1 MKVTRFFKKC
11 EEFSICSEVGDAGT
25 IYIEPADD
33 MLMTLYQIQVK
44 GSGRMAKIFD
54 SNYIIGDAKTSNF
67 GSVREFNGHNLIF
80 ESYEPFHIFG
90 FCTLDKNQDWDGRL
104 VRESFKGDNNSW
116 LICFDGEPIINGS
129 VLKPLDY
136 AKLTDKDY
144 NVQLNNAIV
153 GIFTKC

>member
-11 EEFSICSEVGDAGT
+11 EEFSICSEVGDAGA

-54 SNYIIGDAKTSNF
+54 SNYIVGDAKTSNF

-90 FCTLDKNQDWDGRL
+90 FCTLDKNQDWNGRL
-104 VRESFKGDNNSW
+104 VRESFTGDDNSW
-116 LICFDGEPIINGS
+116 LICFDGEPIINET

-136 AKLTDKDY
+136 AKLTVKDY
-144 NVQLNNAIV
+144 NLSLIH
-153 GIFTKC
+153 I